1 MASKL
6 EIQPLP
12 RRHSLGADI
21 AKQLQNMIYEGAFK
35 AGDTLPSQRDLAS
48 QFGASLASVRE
59 AIGVLT
65 AAGLVDAQPGRGTVV
80 LGMNNSEPS
89 FAGWLGMVGNE
100 SELEEFVEIRQLL
113 EHYLFVRAAQRSDK
127 LQHQILRNALA
138 KMRAAFDDVDAY
150 AQADQEFHFAIGE
163 VAGNRV
169 LSRLMRAVYLSL
181 EQQRMKLFSQLF
193 EAGKVQESYAYHER
207 MVDAIERR
215 DAKTAMREFDSMYQQ
230 SLDVEERLL
239 KATKTKLKKKV

>member
-1 MASKL
+1 
-6 EIQPLP
+6 
-12 RRHSLGADI
+12 
-21 AKQLQNMIYEGAFK
+21 MIYEGAFK
-35 AGDTLPSQRDLAS
+35 PGDTMPGQRDLAT

-80 LGMNNSEPS
+80 LGVNDSDSS
-89 FAGWLGMVGNE
+89 FAGWLGMVANE
-100 SELEEFVEIRQLL
+100 SELEEFVETRQLL
-113 EHYLFVRAAQRSDK
+113 EHFLFVRAAQRSTVN
-127 LQHQILRNALA
+127 QHQILRQALA
-138 KMRAAFDDVDAY
+138 KMRAAFHDVDAY

-181 EQQRMKLFSQLF
+181 ERQRMKLFAQLF
-193 EAGKVQESYAYHER
+193 EAGKVEESYAYHER

-239 KATKTKLKKKV
+239 KATKIKAKKKL